1 MAGAKSRIR
10 IAIDAMG
17 GDYAPGEI
25 VKGAVAAVE
34 KDDDIEVILV
44 GPTNT
49 VEAEL
54 AKYDISRLPIR
65 YVNSDDFIQEGEHP
79 ALAVRRKPNA
89 SIAVAIKMVKA
100 READALVA
108 ATATGA
114 IVTSAIQFL
123 GMINGIDRPVLG
135 GPLTSLAPN
144 TVILDLGVNVDCK
157 PEHLLN
163 FAIIGSVYARLFL
176 NIANPTVALLNI
188 GKEEGKGNKLT
199 RETYPLL
206 QKSGLNFIGNVEGNG
221 IFTGQANVVVCDAFV
236 GNTLFKFMEG
246 GAEMIGNYFK
256 DKANS
261 YPMLSHLLKGKVKEL
276 MASLALPDSAGGG
289 LIWGV
294 DGIVMKMHGHSR
306 APDVTIK
313 IAQAKMVVERDVV
326 SCLKSELAK
335 IRKHINL

>member
-1 MAGAKSRIR
+1 MTEANQRIR

-25 VKGAVAAVE
+25 VKGAVAAAE
-34 KDDDIEVILV
+34 KDDIEVILV
-44 GPTNT
+44 GPINT

-65 YVNSDDFIQEGEHP
+65 CVNADDFIKEEEHP
-79 ALAVRRKPNA
+79 ALAVRRKPNS
-89 SIAVAIKMVKA
+89 SIAVATKMVKA
-100 READALVA
+100 GEADAVVA
-108 ATATGA
+108 ATTTGA

-123 GMINGIDRPVLG
+123 GMVDGIDRPVLG
-135 GPLTSLAPN
+135 GPLSSIAPN
-144 TVILDLGVNVDCK
+144 TVIMDLGVNVDCK

-188 GKEEGKGNKLT
+188 GKEEGKGNQLT

-221 IFTGQANVVVCDAFV
+221 ILTGQANVIVCDAFV
-236 GNTLFKFMEG
+236 GNTIFKFMES
-246 GAEMIGNYFK
+246 GAGVIGNYFES
-256 DKANS
+256 KAKS
-261 YPMLSHLLKGKVKEL
+261 YPMLSHLLKGKVKDL
-276 MASLALPDSAGGG
+276 VASLSLPDSAGSG

-294 DGIVMKMHGHSR
+294 DGIVMKIHGHSR

-313 IAQAKMVVERDVV
+313 IAQAKMAVERDVV

>member
-1 MAGAKSRIR
+1 MTEANQRIR

-25 VKGAVAAVE
+25 VKGAVAAAE
-34 KDDDIEVILV
+34 KDDIEVILV
-44 GPTNT
+44 GPINT

-65 YVNSDDFIQEGEHP
+65 CVNADDFIKEEEHP
-79 ALAVRRKPNA
+79 ALAVRRKPNS
-89 SIAVAIKMVKA
+89 SIAVATKMVKA
-100 READALVA
+100 GEADALVA

-123 GMINGIDRPVLG
+123 GMVDGIDRPVLG
-135 GPLTSLAPN
+135 GPLSSIAPN
-144 TVILDLGVNVDCK
+144 TVIMDLGVNVDCK

-188 GKEEGKGNKLT
+188 GKEEGKGNQLA

-221 IFTGQANVVVCDAFV
+221 ILSGQANVIVCDAFV
-236 GNTLFKFMEG
+236 GNTIFKFMES
-246 GAEMIGNYFK
+246 GAGVIGNYFES
-256 DKANS
+256 KAKS
-261 YPMLSHLLKGKVKEL
+261 YPMLSHLLKGKVKDL
-276 MASLALPDSAGGG
+276 VASLSLPDSAGSG

-294 DGIVMKMHGHSR
+294 DGIVMKIHGHSR

-313 IAQAKMVVERDVV
+313 IAQAKMAVERDVV

>member
-1 MAGAKSRIR
+1 MTEANQRIR

-25 VKGAVAAVE
+25 VKGAVAAAE
-34 KDDDIEVILV
+34 KDDIEVILV
-44 GPTNT
+44 GPINT

-54 AKYDISRLPIR
+54 AKYDASGLPIHC
-65 YVNSDDFIQEGEHP
+65 VKADDFIKEEEHP
-79 ALAVRRKPNA
+79 ALAVRRKPNS
-89 SIAVAIKMVKA
+89 SIAVAIKLVKA
-100 READALVA
+100 GEADALVA

-123 GMINGIDRPVLG
+123 GMIDGIDRPVLG
-135 GPLTSLAPN
+135 GPLSSIAPN
-144 TVILDLGVNVDCK
+144 TVIMDLGVNVDCK

-163 FAIIGSVYARLFL
+163 FAIIGSVYARLFM

-188 GKEEGKGNKLT
+188 GKEEGKGNQLA

-221 IFTGQANVVVCDAFV
+221 ILTGQANVIVCDAFV
-236 GNTLFKFMEG
+236 GNTIFKFMEG
-246 GAEMIGNYFK
+246 GAGIIGNYFES
-256 DKANS
+256 KAKS
-261 YPMLSHLLKGKVKEL
+261 YPLLSHLLKGKVKDL
-276 MASLALPDSAGGG
+276 VASLSLPDSAGGG

-294 DGIVMKMHGHSR
+294 DGIVMKIHGHSR

>member
-1 MAGAKSRIR
+1 MTGAKPRIK
-10 IAIDAMG
+10 IAVDAMG

-25 VKGAVAAVE
+25 VQGAVAAAE
-34 KDDDIEVILV
+34 KDDIEVILV

-49 VEAEL
+49 VAAEL

-65 YVNSDDFIQEGEHP
+65 YVNSDDFIQEEEHP
-79 ALAVRRKPNA
+79 ALAVRRKPNS
-89 SIAVAIKMVKA
+89 SIAVAIRMVKA

-114 IVTSAIQFL
+114 IVISAIQFL

-135 GPLTSLAPN
+135 GPLTSIAPN
-144 TVILDLGVNVDCK
+144 TVIMDLGVNVDCK

-188 GKEEGKGNKLT
+188 GKEAGKGNKLA

-221 IFTGQANVVVCDAFV
+221 IFTGQANVIVCDAFV

-256 DKANS
+256 NKAKS
-261 YPMLSHLLKGKVKEL
+261 YPMLSHLLKGKVKDL
-276 MASLALPDSAGGG
+276 VASLALPDSAGGG

>member
-1 MAGAKSRIR
+1 MTEANQRVR

-25 VKGAVAAVE
+25 VKGAVAAAE
-34 KDDDIEVILV
+34 KDDIEVILV
-44 GPTNT
+44 GPINT

-65 YVNSDDFIQEGEHP
+65 CVNADDFIKEEEHP
-79 ALAVRRKPNA
+79 ALAVRRKPNS
-89 SIAVAIKMVKA
+89 SIAVATKMVKA
-100 READALVA
+100 GEADAVVA
-108 ATATGA
+108 ATTTGA

-123 GMINGIDRPVLG
+123 GMVDGIDRPVLG
-135 GPLTSLAPN
+135 GPLSSIAPN
-144 TVILDLGVNVDCK
+144 TVIMDLGVNVDCK

-188 GKEEGKGNKLT
+188 GKEEGKGNQLA

-221 IFTGQANVVVCDAFV
+221 ILSGQANVIVCDAFV
-236 GNTLFKFMEG
+236 GNTIFKFMESG
-246 GAEMIGNYFK
+246 GKVIGNYFES
-256 DKANS
+256 KAKS
-261 YPMLSHLLKGKVKEL
+261 YPMLSHLLKGKVKDL
-276 MASLALPDSAGGG
+276 VASLSLPDSAGSG

-294 DGIVMKMHGHSR
+294 DGIVMKIHGHSR

-313 IAQAKMVVERDVV
+313 IAQAKMAVERDVV

>member
-25 VKGAVAAVE
+25 VKGAAAAVK

-54 AKYDISRLPIR
+54 AKYDISGLPIR

-79 ALAVRRKPNA
+79 ALAVRRKPNS

-123 GMINGIDRPVLG
+123 GMIDGIDRPVLG
-135 GPLTSLAPN
+135 GPLTSIAPN

-221 IFTGQANVVVCDAFV
+221 IFTGQANVIVCDAFV

-261 YPMLSHLLKGKVKEL
+261 YPMLSHLLKGKVKDL
-276 MASLALPDSAGGG
+276 VASLALPDSAGGG

>member
-1 MAGAKSRIR
+1 MTGAKPRIK

-25 VKGAVAAVE
+25 VKGAVAAAE
-34 KDDDIEVILV
+34 KNDDIEVILV

-65 YVNSDDFIQEGEHP
+65 YVNSDDFIQEEEHP
-79 ALAVRRKPNA
+79 ALAVRRKPNS

-114 IVTSAIQFL
+114 IVISAIQFL
-123 GMINGIDRPVLG
+123 GMIDGIDRPVLG
-135 GPLTSLAPN
+135 GPLSSIAPN
-144 TVILDLGVNVDCK
+144 TVIMDLGVNVDCK

-188 GKEEGKGNKLT
+188 GKEEGKGNKLA

-221 IFTGQANVVVCDAFV
+221 IFAGQANVIVCDAFV

-256 DKANS
+256 NKAKS
-261 YPMLSHLLKGKVKEL
+261 YPMLSHLLKGKVKDL
-276 MASLALPDSAGGG
+276 VASLALPDSAGGG

>member
-1 MAGAKSRIR
+1 MTEANQRIR

-25 VKGAVAAVE
+25 VKGAVAAAE
-34 KDDDIEVILV
+34 KDDIEVILV
-44 GPTNT
+44 GPINT

-65 YVNSDDFIQEGEHP
+65 CVNADDFIKEEEHP
-79 ALAVRRKPNA
+79 ALAVRRKPNS
-89 SIAVAIKMVKA
+89 SIAVATKMVKA
-100 READALVA
+100 GEADAVVA
-108 ATATGA
+108 ATTTGA

-123 GMINGIDRPVLG
+123 GMVDGIDRPVLG
-135 GPLTSLAPN
+135 GPLSSIAPN
-144 TVILDLGVNVDCK
+144 TVVMDLGVNVDCK

-188 GKEEGKGNKLT
+188 GKEEGKGNQLA

-221 IFTGQANVVVCDAFV
+221 ILTGQANVIVCDAFV
-236 GNTLFKFMEG
+236 GNTIFKFMESG
-246 GAEMIGNYFK
+246 GKVIGNYFES
-256 DKANS
+256 KAKS
-261 YPMLSHLLKGKVKEL
+261 YPMLSHLLKGKVKDL
-276 MASLALPDSAGGG
+276 VASLSLPDSAGSG

-294 DGIVMKMHGHSR
+294 DGIVMKIHGHSR

-313 IAQAKMVVERDVV
+313 IAQAKMAVERDVV

>member
-25 VKGAVAAVE
+25 VKGAAAAVE

-54 AKYDISRLPIR
+54 AKYDISGLPIR

-79 ALAVRRKPNA
+79 ALAVRRKPNS

-123 GMINGIDRPVLG
+123 GMIDGIDRPVLG

-188 GKEEGKGNKLT
+188 GKEEGKGNKLA

-313 IAQAKMVVERDVV
+313 IEQAKMVVERDVV

>member
-1 MAGAKSRIR
+1 MTEANQRIR

-25 VKGAVAAVE
+25 VKGAVAAAE
-34 KDDDIEVILV
+34 KGDVEVILV
-44 GPTNT
+44 GPMDT

-65 YVNSDDFIQEGEHP
+65 CVNADDFIKEEEHP
-79 ALAVRRKPNA
+79 ALAVRRKPNS

-100 READALVA
+100 GGADALVA

-123 GMINGIDRPVLG
+123 GMVDGIDRPVLG
-135 GPLTSLAPN
+135 GPLSSIAPN
-144 TVILDLGVNVDCK
+144 TVIMDLGVNVDCK

-188 GKEEGKGNKLT
+188 GKEEGKGNQLT
-199 RETYPLL
+199 RKTYPLL

-221 IFTGQANVVVCDAFV
+221 ILTGQANVIVCDAFV
-236 GNTLFKFMEG
+236 GNTIFKFMES
-246 GAEMIGNYFK
+246 GAGVIGNYFES
-256 DKANS
+256 KAKS
-261 YPMLSHLLKGKVKEL
+261 YPMLSHLLKGKVKDL
-276 MASLALPDSAGGG
+276 VASLSLPDSAGSG

-294 DGIVMKMHGHSR
+294 DGIVMKIHGHSR

-313 IAQAKMVVERDVV
+313 IAQAKMAVERDVV

>member
-1 MAGAKSRIR
+1 MTEANQRIR

-25 VKGAVAAVE
+25 VKGAVAAAE
-34 KDDDIEVILV
+34 KDDIEVILV
-44 GPTNT
+44 GPINT

-65 YVNSDDFIQEGEHP
+65 CVNADDFIKEEEHP
-79 ALAVRRKPNA
+79 ALAVRRKPNS
-89 SIAVAIKMVKA
+89 SIAVATKMVKA
-100 READALVA
+100 GEADAVVA
-108 ATATGA
+108 ATTTGA

-123 GMINGIDRPVLG
+123 GMVDGIDRPVLG
-135 GPLTSLAPN
+135 GPLSSIAPN
-144 TVILDLGVNVDCK
+144 TVIMDLGVNVDCK

-188 GKEEGKGNKLT
+188 GKEEGKGNQLA

-221 IFTGQANVVVCDAFV
+221 ILSGQANVIVCDAFV
-236 GNTLFKFMEG
+236 GNTIFKFMESG
-246 GAEMIGNYFK
+246 GKVIGNYFES
-256 DKANS
+256 KAKS
-261 YPMLSHLLKGKVKEL
+261 YPMLSHLLKGKVKDL
-276 MASLALPDSAGGG
+276 VASLSLPDSAGSG

-294 DGIVMKMHGHSR
+294 DGIVMKIHGHSR

-313 IAQAKMVVERDVV
+313 IAQAKMAVERDVV

>member
-1 MAGAKSRIR
+1 MTGAKPRIK

-25 VKGAVAAVE
+25 VKGAVAAAE
-34 KDDDIEVILV
+34 KNDDIEVILV

-54 AKYDISRLPIR
+54 AKYNISRLPIR
-65 YVNSDDFIQEGEHP
+65 YVNSDDFIQEEEHP
-79 ALAVRRKPNA
+79 ALAVRRKPNS

-114 IVTSAIQFL
+114 IVISAIQFL
-123 GMINGIDRPVLG
+123 GMIGGIDRPVLG
-135 GPLTSLAPN
+135 GPLTSIAPN
-144 TVILDLGVNVDCK
+144 TVIMDLGVNVDCK

-188 GKEEGKGNKLT
+188 GKEEGKGNKLA

-221 IFTGQANVVVCDAFV
+221 ILTGQANVIVCDAFV
-236 GNTLFKFMEG
+236 GNTLFKFMES

-256 DKANS
+256 NKAKS
-261 YPMLSHLLKGKVKEL
+261 YPMLSHLLKGKVKDL
-276 MASLALPDSAGGG
+276 VASLSLPDSAGGG

-326 SCLKSELAK
+326 SCLKSELVK

>member
-1 MAGAKSRIR
+1 MTGAKPRIK
-10 IAIDAMG
+10 IAVDAMG

-25 VKGAVAAVE
+25 VKGAAAAAE

-49 VEAEL
+49 VAAEL
-54 AKYDISRLPIR
+54 AKYNISRLPIR
-65 YVNSDDFIQEGEHP
+65 YVNSDDFIQEEEHP
-79 ALAVRRKPNA
+79 ALAARRKPNS

-123 GMINGIDRPVLG
+123 GMIDGIDRPVLG
-135 GPLTSLAPN
+135 GPLTSIAPN
-144 TVILDLGVNVDCK
+144 TVIMDLGVNVDCK

-188 GKEEGKGNKLT
+188 GKEEGKGNKLA

-221 IFTGQANVVVCDAFV
+221 IFAGQANVIVCDAFV

-256 DKANS
+256 SKAKS
-261 YPMLSHLLKGKVKEL
+261 YPMLSQLLKGKVKDL
-276 MASLALPDSAGGG
+276 VASLALPDSAGGG

>member
-54 AKYDISRLPIR
+54 AKYDISGLPIR

>member
-25 VKGAVAAVE
+25 VKGAAAAVE

-294 DGIVMKMHGHSR
+294 NGIVMKMHGHSR

>member
-54 AKYDISRLPIR
+54 AKYDISGLPIR

-79 ALAVRRKPNA
+79 ALAVRRKPNS

>member
-25 VKGAVAAVE
+25 VKGAAAAVE

-54 AKYDISRLPIR
+54 AKYDISGLPIR

-79 ALAVRRKPNA
+79 ALAVRRKPNS